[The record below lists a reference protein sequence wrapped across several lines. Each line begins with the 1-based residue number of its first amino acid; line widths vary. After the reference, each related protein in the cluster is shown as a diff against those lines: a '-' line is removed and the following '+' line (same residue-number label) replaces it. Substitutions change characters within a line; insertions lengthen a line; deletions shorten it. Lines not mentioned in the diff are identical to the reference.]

1 MMKSILAFGDS
12 LTWGYVPGGAARH
25 DFATRWPNVLASD
38 LGSAR
43 VIEEGLN
50 GRMTVHDD
58 PIVEENRSGSA
69 VLPVLLASHSPLDLV
84 IIMLGSND
92 LKFERRCTARD
103 ASYGVK
109 RLVEIIQRYGYP
121 SGCSTPD
128 ILVVSPPA
136 LVNTEDAEFD
146 DLFGHAIAESHRFA
160 GHYSLLGVTHF
171 NASTVCVA
179 SDIDGVHMD
188 AANTAALGRALV
200 PVVREILER
209 GKAAR

>member
-1 MMKSILAFGDS
+1 MMQSILAFGDS
-12 LTWGYVPGGAARH
+12 LTWGYVPGGAGRH
-25 DFATRWPNVLASD
+25 DFDTRWPNVLAAG

-50 GRMTVHDD
+50 GRMTVHQD
-58 PIVEENRSGSA
+58 PIVEEQRSGSA
-69 VLPVLLASHSPLDLV
+69 VLPMLLASHAPLHLV

-109 RLVEIIQRYGYP
+109 RLVEITQRFGYP
-121 SGCSTPD
+121 PGCSTPD

-136 LVNTEDAEFD
+136 LVATPDDEFD

-160 GHYSLLGVTHF
+160 EHYSALGVNHF
-171 NASTVCVA
+171 NAATVCAA
-179 SDIDGVHMD
+179 SDIDGVHLD